1 MNLTGI
7 LLAAGSG
14 SRFGGDKLLAVL
26 PDGTPLAVAA
36 VRALHAVL
44 PEVIAV
50 VRPGDTRLAAVLAAE
65 GVRVIECP
73 NAATGMGASLAW
85 GVKHAPAAEGW
96 VVGLGDMPFV
106 QPQTVAMVAAVLAAG
121 AALAAPVYQGRRGHP
136 VGFTAA
142 YRAALA
148 ALSAD
153 AGARD
158 ILTDAGAALT
168 LIEVD
173 DPGLLRD
180 VDVPADLGG
189 ARR

>member
-1 MNLTGI
+1 VNLTGI

-14 SRFGGDKLLAVL
+14 SRFGGDKLLATL

-36 VRALHAVL
+36 ARALCAAL
-44 PEVIAV
+44 PAVIAV
-50 VRPGDTRLAAVLAAE
+50 VRPGDTRLAAALAAE

-73 NAATGMGASLAW
+73 NAASGMGASLAW
-85 GVKHAPAAEGW
+85 GVKHSATADGW

-106 QPQTVAMVAAVLAAG
+106 QPQTVAMIAAALAAG
-121 AALAAPVYQGRRGHP
+121 AIIAAPVYQGQRGHP
-136 VGFTAA
+136 VGFTAT

-158 ILTDAGAALT
+158 LLATAGAALT
-168 LIEVD
+168 LVEVD
-173 DPGLLRD
+173 DPGVLRD
-180 VDVPADLGG
+180 IDTPADLPPL
-189 ARR
+189 